1 MKEMLQKLFW
11 PVLQFFETGTEEYVY
26 EPSHRI
32 ILLVVGLLFGLL
44 TGASMYLT
52 TLVEDMGVYIP
63 VVVFAAVG
71 ITCFIVGSL
80 GSDRAIAQIWK
91 RKR

>member
-1 MKEMLQKLFW
+1 MLRKLFW
-11 PVLQFFETGTEEYVY
+11 PVLQFFETGTEEFVY

-32 ILLVVGLLFGLL
+32 ILLVVGLLFGVLA
-44 TGASMYLT
+44 GASMYLT
-52 TLVEDMGVYIP
+52 TFMEDMGVYIP
-63 VVVFAAVG
+63 VVVFGAVCV
-71 ITCFIVGSL
+71 TCCIVGGL

>member
-1 MKEMLQKLFW
+1 MKEMLRKLFW
-11 PVLQFFETGTEEYVY
+11 PVLHFFETGSGEFVY

-32 ILLVVGLLFGLL
+32 ILLVVGLLFGVL
-44 TGASMYLT
+44 TGVSIYLT
-52 TLVEDMGVYIP
+52 TLVDDVGVYIP
-63 VVVFAAVG
+63 VVVFAAVSG
-71 ITCFIVGSL
+71 TCFIVGGL